1 MALIHWIP
9 SGLRC
14 STSPDF
20 LFLLL
25 SGVFWVTEEE
35 EQGGLKVVVCRS
47 VLMLL
52 DSLFPVLV
60 RYRVC
65 VGVRDVVLAAVHS
78 SACFSLH

>member
-9 SGLRC
+9 SGPHC

-47 VLMLL
+47 ALMLL

-60 RYRVC
+60 RYWVC
-65 VGVRDVVLAAVHS
+65 VGVRDVVLAAVYS
-78 SACFSLH
+78 PACFSLR